1 MTHYESPSHLAASEV
16 TAVNASGHRFDNQR
30 HWAASLSLRFAA
42 RGGRTR
48 MTRARH
54 HGPLRVQRPFYPE
67 TGHVAELHYAKY
79 SYAKPPYAEP
89 CHVYLLHPPGGL
101 VSGDELRIEAE
112 AERGAHALLTTPAAT
127 KLYRADRNGVSWG
140 QHTHLSVQPGAL
152 LEWLPQE
159 TLCFD
164 GARGQQSTTLDVQ
177 GDGRCVG
184 WEVLALGRP
193 ASQLPFVSGRVEQRF
208 ALTRDGQP
216 LWLERQPLDPAHPR
230 FQGAWG
236 QGGRTVQATLW
247 AVGFDDPAAAIEIL
261 REQLPSSAQW
271 AVTQRLDVLLLRYIG
286 DSRNQAWDLC
296 QQAWEL
302 LRPWLCGREACV
314 PRIWMT

>member
-1 MTHYESPSHLAASEV
+1 MTDLSFPSHAPPPDESPGKTLSGG
-16 TAVNASGHRFDNQR
+16 SGHRFDTQR
-30 HWAASLSLRFAA
+30 HWAASLSLGFRA
-42 RGGRTR
+42 RDGRTR

-67 TGHVAELHYAKY
+67 SGRIDEPSY
-79 SYAKPPYAEP
+79 SKPPYAEP

-101 VSGDELRIEAE
+101 VSGDELRIDIEAE
-112 AERGAHALLTTPAAT
+112 SGAHALLTTPAAT
-127 KLYRADRNGVSWG
+127 KLYRADSHGVSWG
-140 QHTHLSVQPGAL
+140 QHTHLAVRPGAL

-164 GARGQQSTTLDVQ
+164 GARGVQSTTLDVQ

-208 ALTRDGQP
+208 ALTRDGRP
-216 LWLERQPLDPAHPR
+216 LWIERQPLDPMHSR
-230 FQGAWG
+230 FHGYWG
-236 QGGRTVQATLW
+236 QGRSTVQATLW
-247 AVGFDDPAAAIEIL
+247 AVGFDDPAAAVEAL
-261 REQLPSSAQW
+261 RQWLPASRNW
-271 AVTQRLDVLLLRYIG
+271 AVTQRLDVLLLRYLG
-286 DSRNQAWDLC
+286 DERNAAWEIC

-302 LRPWLCGREACV
+302 LRPWLSSRQASV

>member
-1 MTHYESPSHLAASEV
+1 MTDLSFPGQAASPGEGAGQ
-16 TAVNASGHRFDNQR
+16 TPSGGSGHRFDTRR
-30 HWAASLSLRFAA
+30 HWAASLSLGFRD
-42 RGGRTR
+42 RDGRTR

-67 TGHVAELHYAKY
+67 TGHVPDAR
-79 SYAKPPYAEP
+79 YAEP

-101 VSGDELRIEAE
+101 VSGDELRIDIE

-127 KLYRADRNGVSWG
+127 KLYRADSHGVCWG
-140 QHTHLSVQPGAL
+140 QHTHLTVRPGAL

-164 GARGQQSTTLDVQ
+164 GARGMQSTTLDVQ
-177 GDGRCVG
+177 GDGCCVG

-208 ALTRDGQP
+208 ALTRDGRP
-216 LWLERQPLDPAHPR
+216 LWRERQPLDPMHPR
-230 FQGAWG
+230 FHGYWG
-236 QGGRTVQATLW
+236 QGGSTVQATLW
-247 AVGFDDPAAAIEIL
+247 AVGLAAPQAAVEAL
-261 REQLPSSAQW
+261 RECLPASRHW
-271 AVTQRLDVLLLRYIG
+271 AVTQRRDVLLLRYLG
-286 DSRNQAWDLC
+286 DERNAAWEIC
-296 QQAWEL
+296 QQAWEV
-302 LRPWLCGREACV
+302 LRPWLSSRQASV